1 MSEVVTILFPSDPGS
16 ERLRE
21 LQGDLRA
28 LEGFAG
34 AGTEQ
39 TRSAGIAELA
49 MWVGFAAD
57 ALGLVSAATETLGK
71 IAEKVRGQ
79 GIRGAVIELPNG
91 VRISIDSASPDDI
104 KKLVSAWQV
113 EKVQWSRRGPGGE

>member
-21 LQGDLRA
+21 LQGDLRV

-39 TRSAGIAELA
+39 TRSAGIAS
-49 MWVGFAAD
+49 GT
-57 ALGLVSAATETLGK
+57 GGGS
-71 IAEKVRGQ
+71 
-79 GIRGAVIELPNG
+79 
-91 VRISIDSASPDDI
+91 SASSSKPAA
-104 KKLVSAWQV
+104 SAIA
-113 EKVQWSRRGPGGE
+113 RRYGCGARSEA